1 MNFVI
6 SHSSWEA
13 SKTKS
18 SKTNRWIIIL
28 TNYQT
33 WAGRLQFFWY
43 INLWISDCSTFK
55 TELQNSLLS
64 NINDD
69 GENNEK
75 TKNLKTQLGIF
86 KNMGG
91 NIPGGNFPG
100 GNFPGGVWWVG
111 IFRVGVFQ
119 VQFYTMMMPV
129 YNYFLLN
136 RNFMLFF
143 PFISYVVMYKMLCFF
158 WRFCVIISF
167 LVLTPLS
174 TSFFTKL

>member
-1 MNFVI
+1 MDYNSDRLSNLGRQATIFLIHRFPNFWPQ
-6 SHSSWEA
+6 H
-13 SKTKS
+13 
-18 SKTNRWIIIL
+18 
-28 TNYQT
+28 
-33 WAGRLQFFWY
+33 FWN
-43 INLWISDCSTFK
+43 I
-55 TELQNSLLS
+55 ELLNSLLS

-91 NIPGGNFPG
+91 NIPGGHFPG